1 MYANKNEFLKF
12 ITSTVARKY
21 VMGITGL
28 FLIVFLVVHASLNA
42 LIFVD
47 STGMIFNK
55 AAHFMSSNWLMRIME
70 IVLFL
75 GFILHIVQ
83 SIILTIE
90 NKKARKTSY
99 AKADTKAS
107 KWYSR
112 SMGLLGTLILIF
124 LIIHLLNFW
133 TKTKF
138 GFPNRL
144 QETSIHGLH
153 DLWVEMQIVFSNP
166 YIVLIYVLA
175 CISLSYHLLHGFSS
189 AFQSLGV
196 GCAKYVPIIKT
207 IGYLYAIFIPL
218 LYASMPIYVY
228 FFVSMK

>member
-28 FLIVFLVVHASLNA
+28 FLIVFLVVHASINA

-47 STGMIFNK
+47 SSGTVFNN
-55 AAHFMSSNWLMRIME
+55 AAHFMSSNPLMRIIE

-75 GFILHIVQ
+75 GFIVHIIQ
-83 SIILTIE
+83 SLVLTIE
-90 NKKARKTSY
+90 NKKSRRVSY
-99 AKADTKAS
+99 AKTDTKAS

-138 GFPNRL
+138 GFPNHL
-144 QETSIHGLH
+144 PSTTVPGLH
-153 DLWVEMQIVFSNP
+153 DLWAEMQIVFSNP

-196 GCAKYVPIIKT
+196 GRAKYVPIIKAV
-207 IGYLYAIFIPL
+207 GYVYAIFIPL